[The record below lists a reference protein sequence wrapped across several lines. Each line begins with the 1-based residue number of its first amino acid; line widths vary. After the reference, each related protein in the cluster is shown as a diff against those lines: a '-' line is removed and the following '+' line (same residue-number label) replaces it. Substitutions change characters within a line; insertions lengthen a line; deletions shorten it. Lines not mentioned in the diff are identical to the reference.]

1 MGQLTSVL
9 FIVVMFGFLYF
20 FMIRP
25 QRKQQ
30 QQHQQML
37 SKIKRG
43 DKVTTIGRLHG
54 VVDEVNEAEK
64 TVTLDCDGIF
74 LVFDLSAV
82 AKIAPK
88 TDAAAKANDAK
99 EADKPADDSADTE
112 ESHIDSAASNVD
124 DSADSE
130 VSDGNQSNTTK
141 VNQKAKQSD
150 Q

>member
-9 FIVVMFGFLYF
+9 FIVVMFAFLYF

-43 DKVTTIGRLHG
+43 DKVATIGRLHG
-54 VVDEVNEAEK
+54 VVDEVNEADK

-74 LVFDLSAV
+74 LVFDLSAI
-82 AKIAPK
+82 AKIAP
-88 TDAAAKANDAK
+88 N
-99 EADKPADDSADTE
+99 EADIAATAAPKADAEVATSA

-124 DSADSE
+124 SAATSADSAADDSE
-130 VSDGNQSNTTK
+130 
-141 VNQKAKQSD
+141 AK
-150 Q
+150 

>member
-1 MGQLTSVL
+1 MGQLTSIL
-9 FIVVMFGFLYF
+9 FIVVMFAFLYF

-37 SKIKRG
+37 SKISRG

-54 VVDEVNEAEK
+54 VVDEVNEADK

-74 LVFDLSAV
+74 LVFDLNAI

-88 TDAAAKANDAK
+88 EDAKAADATPK
-99 EADKPADDSADTE
+99 SEAEGIATSSEADSFADGKPAE
-112 ESHIDSAASNVD
+112 
-124 DSADSE
+124 SADSE
-130 VSDGNQSNTTK
+130 AADSE
-141 VNQKAKQSD
+141 AK
-150 Q
+150 

>member
-1 MGQLTSVL
+1 MNILLGAGVFGGQTMSIV
-9 FIVVMFGFLYF
+9 FIVVMFAFLYF

-30 QQHQQML
+30 QQHQNML
-37 SKIKRG
+37 SKVKRG

-74 LVFDLSAV
+74 LVFDMTALAKVTPADAGQTVAPASGAAAESA
-82 AKIAPK
+82 AATS
-88 TDAAAKANDAK
+88 TDAESAT
-99 EADKPADDSADTE
+99 SADAEVTSE
-112 ESHIDSAASNVD
+112 A

-130 VSDGNQSNTTK
+130 
-141 VNQKAKQSD
+141 AK
-150 Q
+150 